1 MPFLSPVKVLVILV
15 VALIVLGPD
24 KLPQVARQLGA
35 LWGDFRRFRERLEH
49 DVRGSFPDLPSTDRI
64 TQAVRS
70 PIAFLDG
77 LADVHGGPVSEE
89 RNGDGID
96 SQPGTGTDGD
106 PAGAPP
112 AGETAAPPVAVNGHG
127 AADVTGATP
136 AAPAADPPV
145 VRHAVR
151 LTAPPPDDPAMN

>member
-24 KLPQVARQLGA
+24 KLPQMARQLGA
-35 LWGDFRRFRERLEH
+35 LWGDFRRFRERVEH
-49 DVRGSFPDLPSTDRI
+49 EVRGSFPDLPSTDRI

-77 LADVHGGPVSEE
+77 LADVHAGPISGEPD
-89 RNGDGID
+89 GDG
-96 SQPGTGTDGD
+96 TGDAPADGVV
-106 PAGAPP
+106 PA
-112 AGETAAPPVAVNGHG
+112 AGEAATPAVAVNGHG
-127 AADVTGATP
+127 AADGSGATP
-136 AAPAADPPV
+136 APPVVAKGV